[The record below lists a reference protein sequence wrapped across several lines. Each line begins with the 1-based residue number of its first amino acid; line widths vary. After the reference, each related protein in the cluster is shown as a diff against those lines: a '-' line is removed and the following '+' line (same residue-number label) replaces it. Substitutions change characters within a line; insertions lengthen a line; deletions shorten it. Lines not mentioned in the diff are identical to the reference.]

1 MEIFVGLAAGAI
13 VVGLAAWLVQEFR
26 WRQKN
31 AELRG
36 QLTRVQD
43 AEQLMQTTEQRMST
57 AFQAAAAPVMKQNM
71 EQFLASAKD
80 SFGQSRK
87 SFEELVK
94 PLREN
99 YEKLNPNIDSLTRQ
113 LGSATAETARLANA
127 LTDNR
132 QIGSWGEFQLARILE
147 LTGMTPYIDYSEQET
162 VQGSGERPD
171 VIVHLPDERDVVID
185 SKASLIAYL
194 EASDASEDLSRD
206 AALDKHARAL
216 RAQVDDLAKKG
227 YGDKVRGSLEFVVMF
242 VPGDQFLSAALE
254 ANSSLVDYA
263 MNKKV
268 VIATPS
274 TLFALLTALAYG
286 WRQYHLAQNAEE
298 IRKAG
303 EEMHGR
309 LLTFIDRFGTVG
321 QRLDASVRA
330 YNESIAS
337 FDSRLIPQAQKFAQL
352 RGMNPDDYSLPNA
365 IDREPR
371 LSRKAVVS
379 GEDADTTAEDTHE
392 RA

>member
-1 MEIFVGLAAGAI
+1 MQAA
-13 VVGLAAWLVQEFR
+13 
-26 WRQKN
+26 
-31 AELRG
+31 
-36 QLTRVQD
+36 
-43 AEQLMQTTEQRMST
+43 EQRMGT
-57 AFQAAAAPVMKQNM
+57 AFQAAAAPVMKQSM
-71 EQFLASAKD
+71 EQFLVSAND
-80 SFGQSRK
+80 NFSQSRK

-194 EASDASEDLSRD
+194 EASDAGEDLSRD

-216 RAQVDDLAKKG
+216 RTQVDDLAKKE

-337 FDSRLIPQAQKFAQL
+337 FDSRLIPQAQRFAQL

-371 LSRKAVVS
+371 PSRNAAESVEGADTA
-379 GEDADTTAEDTHE
+379 GEDTQKPD
-392 RA
+392 